1 MPKLPESM
9 WWLEQGRGTIKMRL
23 QEGSE
28 GGERLLKLKV
38 MATVLLG
45 VLMALGITLG
55 AGIALASGHQEG
67 NHEHGAGDYEA
78 NFSSDPRFPVMGE
91 EAELT
96 FMVTHDGSPVEGL
109 TLVLGLTRGEVGHAH
124 GDEAAA
130 DPHDDD
136 AVADHHDDETVADD
150 HDDETV
156 ADDHDDEAVADD
168 HDEADSTEAGSVEI
182 AVIETAPGVYMA
194 KYTFEEAGKYVG
206 TAQIGE
212 EPVEVGLSVRS
223 EPVDWSFIA
232 GLGGITL
239 LVAGMVVVIKS
250 VRKEW

>member
-1 MPKLPESM
+1 M
-9 WWLEQGRGTIKMRL
+9 
-23 QEGSE
+23 
-28 GGERLLKLKV
+28 KLKV
-38 MATVLLG
+38 MATVLLS

-130 DPHDDD
+130 GPHDDD
-136 AVADHHDDETVADD
+136 AAADHHDDETVADD
-150 HDDETV
+150 YEDEAA
-156 ADDHDDEAVADD
+156 ADQHDDEAAADHHDDEIVADD
-168 HDEADSTEAGSVEI
+168 YEDEAAADQHDDEAAADHHDDENTEDGSIEI

-194 KYTFEEAGKYVG
+194 KYTFGEAGKYVG
-206 TAQIGE
+206 TAQIGG
-212 EPVEVGLSVRS
+212 EPLEVGLSVRS
-223 EPVDWSFIA
+223 EPVDWSFVA
-232 GLGGITL
+232 GLGGISL

-250 VRKEW
+250 VRREW

>member
-1 MPKLPESM
+1 M
-9 WWLEQGRGTIKMRL
+9 
-23 QEGSE
+23 
-28 GGERLLKLKV
+28 KLKV
-38 MATVLLG
+38 MATVLLS

-96 FMVTHDGSPVEGL
+96 FMVTHDGSPAEGL
-109 TLVLGLTRGEVGHAH
+109 TLVLGLTRGEVGHGH

-130 DPHDDD
+130 DSHDDD
-136 AVADHHDDETVADD
+136 AAADHHDDETVADHHDDETVADD
-150 HDDETV
+150 YEDEAA
-156 ADDHDDEAVADD
+156 ADQHDDEAAAD
-168 HDEADSTEAGSVEI
+168 HHEEAENTEDGSIEI

-194 KYTFEEAGKYVG
+194 KYTFGEAGKYVG
-206 TAQIGE
+206 TAQIGG
-212 EPVEVGLSVRS
+212 EPLEVGLSVRS
-223 EPVDWSFIA
+223 EPVDWSFVA
-232 GLGGITL
+232 GLGGISL

-250 VRKEW
+250 VRREW